1 MVGEACM
8 PIMDPDDASMRP
20 NQMAVS
26 LQWVSFGLILVFL
39 AQVVAALYPVAV
51 FKPEWMMRVSDSVRS
66 TASLPIMALALIML
80 ANMINKK
87 VLPTSLHL
95 QTIRRI
101 SSLAAIGF
109 ILLIP
114 LQTYGTVVGIR
125 SQLQQGQSQLGTLI
139 SAANLIQKAST
150 EDQLRDA
157 IRAIPGGEE
166 LALRPLGA
174 EVETIKPA
182 LLDRLRETTNRL
194 QTQLSEAQSKAM
206 YSAIPALVR
215 DAVIALG
222 YAIGFASMGYSQP
235 GQPSPIIRIFKGANS
250 QPRKEQ
256 GSPSKPPFDRR
267 PRRSPRWF
275 KRMFRK

>member
-1 MVGEACM
+1 
-8 PIMDPDDASMRP
+8 MDPDDASMRP
-20 NQMAVS
+20 TQMAVS

-39 AQVVAALYPVAV
+39 AQVVAALYPVAL
-51 FKPEWMMRVSDSVRS
+51 FKPEWMVRVSDSIRA

-101 SSLAAIGF
+101 SSLVAICF
-109 ILLIP
+109 VLLIP
-114 LQTYGTVVGIR
+114 LQTYGTLAGIR
-125 SQLQQGQSQLGTLI
+125 SQLQQGQTQLIILS
-139 SAANLIQKAST
+139 SASDKVQKATT
-150 EDQLRDA
+150 EDQLRNA
-157 IRAIPGGEE
+157 IRTIPGGEE

-182 LLDRLRETTNRL
+182 LLERLRETTNRL

-206 YSAIPALVR
+206 YSAIPALFR
-215 DAVIALG
+215 DAIVALG
-222 YAIGFASMGYSQP
+222 YAIGFGSMGYSQP
-235 GQPSPIIRIFKGANS
+235 GQPSPIIRLFKGANS

-256 GSPSKPPFDRR
+256 GSTSKPAYNRR
-267 PRRSPRWF
+267 AKRSPKWLMRLIG
-275 KRMFRK
+275 R

>member
-1 MVGEACM
+1 
-8 PIMDPDDASMRP
+8 MDPDDASMRP
-20 NQMAVS
+20 TQMAVS

-39 AQVVAALYPVAV
+39 AQIISSLYPVAL
-51 FKPEWMMRVSDSVRS
+51 FKPEWMVRVSDSIRA

-101 SSLAAIGF
+101 SSVASTGF

-114 LQTYGTVVGIR
+114 LQTYGTLAGIK
-125 SQLQQGQSQLGTLI
+125 SQLKQGQTQLSILN
-139 SAANLIQKAST
+139 SATNKVEKAST

-157 IRAIPGGEE
+157 IRTIPGGEE

-182 LLDRLRETTNRL
+182 LLERLRETTNRL

-206 YSAIPALVR
+206 YSAIPAFIR
-215 DAVIALG
+215 DAIVALG
-222 YAIGFASMGYSQP
+222 YAIGFGSMGYSQP
-235 GQPSPIIRIFKGANS
+235 GQPSPIARLFKGANS

-256 GSPSKPPFDRR
+256 GSTSKPAFDRR
-267 PRRSPRWF
+267 TKRTPRWL

>member
-1 MVGEACM
+1 
-8 PIMDPDDASMRP
+8 MDPDDASMRP
-20 NQMAVS
+20 TQMAVS

-39 AQVVAALYPVAV
+39 AQVVAALYPVAL
-51 FKPEWMMRVSDSVRS
+51 FKPEWMVRVSDSIRA

-101 SSLAAIGF
+101 SSLAAISL
-109 ILLIP
+109 ILMIP
-114 LQTYGTVVGIR
+114 LQTYGTLAGIR
-125 SQLQQGQSQLGTLI
+125 SQLKQGQDQFSILS
-139 SAANLIQKAST
+139 SAANKVEKAST
-150 EDQLRDA
+150 ENQLRDA

-182 LLDRLRETTNRL
+182 LMERLRETTNRL

-206 YSAIPALVR
+206 YSAIPALIR
-215 DAVIALG
+215 DAVVALG
-222 YAIGFASMGYSQP
+222 YAIGFGSMGYSQP
-235 GQPSPIIRIFKGANS
+235 GQPSPIIRLFKGANS

-256 GSPSKPPFDRR
+256 GSTSKPAYNRR
-267 PRRSPRWF
+267 AKRSPRWLM
-275 KRMFRK
+275 RLIGR